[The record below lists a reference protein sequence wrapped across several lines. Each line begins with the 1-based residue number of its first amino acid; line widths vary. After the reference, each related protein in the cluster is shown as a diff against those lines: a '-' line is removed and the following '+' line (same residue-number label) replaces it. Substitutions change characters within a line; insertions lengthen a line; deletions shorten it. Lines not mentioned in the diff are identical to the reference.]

1 MIIFHFVVQ
10 THYYDDAFAKQHTK
24 PIQKFLG
31 FGKVVLMLEQ
41 SPFWINNTRWWT
53 KCTLR
58 RQKVLSWHH
67 FFKEGKITVSPQ
79 LTSKNRNSIS
89 KALSSLKFPCSFGI
103 KGVPKV
109 REQIIHP
116 KSFKH
121 WFLSQK
127 MTLFWTPLSGQFC
140 PESNPWRGRFY
151 KRKLYFQSSEFWFS
165 QQYPPKKSMW
175 KFRNFLKIL

>member
-1 MIIFHFVVQ
+1 MLPNYILHAEAVRRQNEVKWVNNLDNLSFCCQ
-10 THYYDDAFAKQHTK
+10 THYYDDASAKQHTK

-53 KCTLR
+53 KCTLK
-58 RQKVLSWHH
+58 RQKVSSWHH

-103 KGVPKV
+103 TLLG
-109 REQIIHP
+109 H
-116 KSFKH
+116 
-121 WFLSQK
+121 FLA
-127 MTLFWTPLSGQFC
+127 PLSFQLLLLFPIYIVIGV
-140 PESNPWRGRFY
+140 
-151 KRKLYFQSSEFWFS
+151 KRDFTIFVLLPNEL
-165 QQYPPKKSMW
+165 
-175 KFRNFLKIL
+175 KF

>member
-89 KALSSLKFPCSFGI
+89 KALSSLKFPCSFG
-103 KGVPKV
+103 VTL
-109 REQIIHP
+109 
-116 KSFKH
+116 
-121 WFLSQK
+121 LSH
-127 MTLFWTPLSGQFC
+127 FSAPLSFQLLLLFPIYIVIGVKRAFTVFC
-140 PESNPWRGRFY
+140 T
-151 KRKLYFQSSEFWFS
+151 LT
-165 QQYPPKKSMW
+165 
-175 KFRNFLKIL
+175 

>member
-1 MIIFHFVVQ
+1 LYNDASAKRLRKQIFVWWICYQIIFCTQKQSGGKMKSNELTTLIIFHFIVQ
-10 THYYDDAFAKQHTK
+10 THYYEDASAKQHTK

-41 SPFWINNTRWWT
+41 SSFWINSTRWWT

-103 KGVPKV
+103 TL
-109 REQIIHP
+109 
-116 KSFKH
+116 
-121 WFLSQK
+121 LSH
-127 MTLFWTPLSGQFC
+127 FSAPLSFQLLLLFPIYIVIGVKRDFTVFC
-140 PESNPWRGRFY
+140 T
-151 KRKLYFQSSEFWFS
+151 LT
-165 QQYPPKKSMW
+165 
-175 KFRNFLKIL
+175 

>member
-1 MIIFHFVVQ
+1 MYNDASAKRLRKQIFVWWICYQIIFCTQKQSGGKMKYNELTTLIIFHFVVQ

-67 FFKEGKITVSPQ
+67 LFKEGKITISPQ

-103 KGVPKV
+103 TL
-109 REQIIHP
+109 
-116 KSFKH
+116 
-121 WFLSQK
+121 LSH
-127 MTLFWTPLSGQFC
+127 FSAPLS
-140 PESNPWRGRFY
+140 
-151 KRKLYFQSSEFWFS
+151 FQLCCFFPFTSW
-165 QQYPPKKSMW
+165 
-175 KFRNFLKIL
+175 